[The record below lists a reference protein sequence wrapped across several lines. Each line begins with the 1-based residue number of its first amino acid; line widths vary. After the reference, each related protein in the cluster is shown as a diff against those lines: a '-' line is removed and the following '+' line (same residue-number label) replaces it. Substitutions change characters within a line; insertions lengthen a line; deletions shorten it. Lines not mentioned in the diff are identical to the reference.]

1 MNRFVYDEM
10 VKILSGINERG
21 IMKRF
26 ASMLS
31 IAGAALCLN
40 GCLASTTSP
49 VGVNCDFSQE
59 KPLREMPL
67 DCQGR

>member
-26 ASMLS
+26 TLMLF
-31 IAGAALCLN
+31 IAGAALCLG

-59 KPLREMPL
+59 KSLREMPL